1 MPALQPHLKQ
11 LEQHLAALPEE
22 AMLLSELDGY
32 LAGILVCPDL
42 ILPSAWLPPIW
53 GVGDEETAPV
63 FDSADDVQALVG
75 LIMRHYN
82 ALSRDL
88 QRGRGRYVPIFEVD
102 PRHDETLWE
111 LWMSGF
117 ERAMTLRPESWARV
131 LTSDDAEAVAALTGM
146 QELIRISS
154 GERDRD
160 GEDQATVDDLTQ
172 RAPDLIPP
180 WIAALNAWRVRHSG
194 SGLPTSTAPSHKL
207 GRNDPCPCG
216 SGKKYKKCC
225 GLN

>member
-42 ILPSAWLPPIW
+42 ILPSEWLPPIW
-53 GVGDEETAPV
+53 GAGDEETAPV

-131 LTSDDAEAVAALTGM
+131 LTSDDVPPVV
-146 QELIRISS
+146 SW
-154 GERDRD
+154 
-160 GEDQATVDDLTQ
+160 TQ
-172 RAPDLIPP
+172 DTAMRPP
-180 WIAALNAWRVRHSG
+180 VLGRVRRTIRASSAQGCDRHSSPAASARCSARRRPG
-194 SGLPTSTAPSHKL
+194 PRHEPPRHGGKSGPTRPAP
-207 GRNDPCPCG
+207 
-216 SGKKYKKCC
+216 
-225 GLN
+225 

>member
-1 MPALQPHLKQ
+1 MIDKPHLRQ
-11 LEQHLAALPEE
+11 LEEHLAALPED

-32 LAGILVCPDL
+32 LAGVLVCPDL
-42 ILPSAWLPPIW
+42 ILPSEWLPPIW
-53 GVGDEETAPV
+53 GGGNEETAPV

-88 QRGRGRYVPIFEVD
+88 QRGRGRYVPFFEVD

-117 ERAMTLRPESWARV
+117 ERAMALRPQSWAKV
-131 LTSDDAEAVAALTGM
+131 VNSNDEDAVAALTGM

-154 GERDRD
+154 REGDRD
-160 GEDQATVDDLTQ
+160 GEDQAAVDDLTQ

-180 WIAALNAWRVRHSG
+180 WIAALNAWRVRHG
-194 SGLPTSTAPSHKL
+194 GGELPASPASSHKL

>member
-1 MPALQPHLKQ
+1 MTDKPYLRQ

-42 ILPSAWLPPIW
+42 ILPSEWLPPIW
-53 GVGDEETAPV
+53 GGGDEETAPV
-63 FDSADDVQALVG
+63 FDSADEVQALVG

-117 ERAMTLRPESWARV
+117 ERRWIHGTMRRS
-131 LTSDDAEAVAALTGM
+131 G
-146 QELIRISS
+146 SS
-154 GERDRD
+154 G
-160 GEDQATVDDLTQ
+160 
-172 RAPDLIPP
+172 
-180 WIAALNAWRVRHSG
+180 
-194 SGLPTSTAPSHKL
+194 
-207 GRNDPCPCG
+207 
-216 SGKKYKKCC
+216 
-225 GLN
+225 

>member
-1 MPALQPHLKQ
+1 MTDKPHLTQ
-11 LEQHLAALPEE
+11 LAERLAALPED

-32 LAGILVCPDL
+32 LAGVLVCPDL
-42 ILPSAWLPPIW
+42 ILPSEWLPPIW
-53 GVGDEETAPV
+53 GTGDADAAPV
-63 FDSADDVQALVG
+63 FDSAEAVQALVG

-88 QRGRGRYVPIFEVD
+88 QRGRGRYVPLFEVD

-117 ERAMTLRPESWARV
+117 ERAMALRPQSWAKV
-131 LTSDDAEAVAALTGM
+131 VNSDDEGAAAALTGT
-146 QELIRISS
+146 QALIRISS

-160 GEDQATVDDLTQ
+160 GEEQAAVDDLTR

-180 WIAALNAWRVRHSG
+180 WVDALNSWRIRHSG
-194 SGLPTSTAPSHKL
+194 GGLP
-207 GRNDPCPCG
+207 G
-216 SGKKYKKCC
+216 
-225 GLN
+225 

>member
-1 MPALQPHLKQ
+1 MHALRPHLKM
-11 LEQHLAALPEE
+11 LEEHLAALSED

-32 LAGILVCPDL
+32 LAGVLVCPDL
-42 ILPSAWLPPIW
+42 ILPSEWLPSIW
-53 GVGDEETAPV
+53 GGGDEEAAPV
-63 FDSADDVQALVG
+63 FDSANDVQALVG

-88 QRGRGRYVPIFEVD
+88 QRRRGRYAPIFDVD

-111 LWMSGF
+111 LWIGGF
-117 ERAMTLRPESWARV
+117 ERAVALRPESWARV
-131 LTSDDAEAVAALTGM
+131 LNSDDEQAAAALTGLH
-146 QELIRISS
+146 ELIKLGR
-154 GERDRD
+154 GEREGA
-160 GEDQATVDDLTQ
+160 GEDQAAVDELTQ
-172 RAPDLIPP
+172 KAPDLIPP
-180 WIAALNAWRVRHSG
+180 WVEALNAWRVKQ
-194 SGLPTSTAPSHKL
+194 STGGPPSATTLHQKL

>member
-1 MPALQPHLKQ
+1 MTDKPYLRQ
-11 LEQHLAALPEE
+11 LEEHLAALLED

-32 LAGILVCPDL
+32 LVGVLVCPDL
-42 ILPSAWLPPIW
+42 ILPSEWLPPIW
-53 GVGDEETAPV
+53 GGGDEEAAPV

-88 QRGRGRYVPIFEVD
+88 QRGRGRYVPVFEVD

-111 LWMSGF
+111 LWTSGF
-117 ERAMTLRPESWARV
+117 ERAMALRPQSWARV
-131 LTSDDAEAVAALTGM
+131 LTSGDEGAVAALTGI

-154 GERDRD
+154 PERDRD
-160 GEDQATVDDLTQ
+160 GEDQAAVDDLTQ

-180 WIAALNAWRVRHSG
+180 WVDALNSWRIRHG
-194 SGLPTSTAPSHKL
+194 GGGLPASAVPSHKL

>member
-42 ILPSAWLPPIW
+42 ILPSEWLPPIW
-53 GVGDEETAPV
+53 GGGDEETAPV

-131 LTSDDAEAVAALTGM
+131 LTSDDEDAVAALTGM
-146 QELIRISS
+146 QELRPVGIHAFHPCLAVIYATDGPLCADGRPM
-154 GERDRD
+154 
-160 GEDQATVDDLTQ
+160 GEDGTALSGQA
-172 RAPDLIPP
+172 
-180 WIAALNAWRVRHSG
+180 
-194 SGLPTSTAPSHKL
+194 
-207 GRNDPCPCG
+207 GRPRT
-216 SGKKYKKCC
+216 
-225 GLN
+225 